1 MHFIFYSFTIFI
13 YTVGVFVAGLFIGQW
28 LERVWIA
35 DQYNPTGRVTVGP
48 KNSPRS

>member
-1 MHFIFYSFTIFI
+1 MHFILYAFSIFV

-35 DQYNPTGRVTVGP
+35 DQDNPTDKAAVGS
-48 KNSPRS
+48 KTSLR

>member
-1 MHFIFYSFTIFI
+1 MHFILYALTIFI

-35 DQYNPTGRVTVGP
+35 DQQSPKGRPAVGSKTP
-48 KNSPRS
+48 LR